1 MADAPNLWSPGDEPL
16 PDDVDTLVAQI
27 KNRAAARQRMARMH
41 PLRECNC
48 DGCYIRRGCQRV
60 AVKTDPVEDDPA
72 EDAA

>member
-27 KNRAAARQRMARMH
+27 KARAAARQRMARTH
-41 PLRECNC
+41 LWSCNC
-48 DGCYIRRGCQRV
+48 DGCYIHRGCQRV
-60 AVKTDPVEDDPA
+60 VVKTDPVEDDPA